1 MYHNY
6 YMIFNYFSY
15 WIFIWYILYVFN
27 LIKYNPK
34 IGLLF
39 SLVANILLLILMI
52 FYKTTIH
59 LVFLLL
65 LVILFE
71 KIIPL
76 YTIWNTKIRLQD
88 IYFFVILF
96 SIYIAWII
104 IDKQNNH
111 EVINSIK
118 NLIIYK
124 KNTLPGMQLLEKM
137 GL

>member
-1 MYHNY
+1 
-6 YMIFNYFSY
+6 MIFNYFSY

-39 SLVANILLLILMI
+39 ALIANILLLILMI
-52 FYKTTIH
+52 WYKTTTH

-65 LVILFE
+65 LVMLFE

-76 YTIWNTKIRLQD
+76 YTIWNTKIRRQD

>member
-104 IDKQNNH
+104 INKQNNH

-124 KNTLPGMQLLEKM
+124 KNTLPCMQLLEKM

>member
-1 MYHNY
+1 
-6 YMIFNYFSY
+6 MIFNYFSY
-15 WIFIWYILYVFN
+15 WIFIWYILYVLH

-39 SLVANILLLILMI
+39 SLVANILLLLLMI
-52 FYKTTIH
+52 CYKTTTH
-59 LVFLLL
+59 LVLLL
-65 LVILFE
+65 LFVMLFE

-76 YTIWNTKIRLQD
+76 YTIWNTKIRRQD

-104 IDKQNNH
+104 INKQNNH

>member
-1 MYHNY
+1 
-6 YMIFNYFSY
+6 MIFNYFSY
-15 WIFIWYILYVFN
+15 WIFIWYILYVLH

-39 SLVANILLLILMI
+39 SLVANILLLLLMI
-52 FYKTTIH
+52 CYKTTTH
-59 LVFLLL
+59 LVLLL
-65 LVILFE
+65 LFVMLFE

-76 YTIWNTKIRLQD
+76 YTIWNTKIIRQD

-104 IDKQNNH
+104 INKQNNH
-111 EVINSIK
+111 LFINSIK

-124 KNTLPGMQLLEKM
+124 KNTLPGMQFLEKM

>member
-1 MYHNY
+1 
-6 YMIFNYFSY
+6 MIFNYFSY

-104 IDKQNNH
+104 INKQNNH

-124 KNTLPGMQLLEKM
+124 KNTLPCMQLLEKM